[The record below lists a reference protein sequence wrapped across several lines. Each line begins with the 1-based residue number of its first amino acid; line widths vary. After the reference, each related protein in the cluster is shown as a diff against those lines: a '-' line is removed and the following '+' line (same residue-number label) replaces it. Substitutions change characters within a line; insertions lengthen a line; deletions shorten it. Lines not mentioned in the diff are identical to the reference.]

1 MKKLF
6 VGAIILCTSLYSAAQ
21 KNETVT
27 GNFKKLQWLIGE
39 WNRTN
44 ARPGRSGLEKWV
56 INSATEMQGWG
67 ITMKEKD
74 TLLVEKAKLLVKDN
88 DIYYVADVPENK
100 EPVFFKL
107 ISISEDGFV
116 CENPL
121 HDFPKIISY
130 KREQGKLKATISGNG
145 KSFDYLFEKKL

>member
-21 KNETVT
+21 KNEAVT
-27 GNFKKLQWLIGE
+27 GNFKKLQWLAGE

-107 ISISEDGFV
+107 TSISEDGFV